1 MNKQEFLK
9 LAYEKHKDWIAIVL
23 SFGCNP
29 AVAEDIVQEV
39 YIKLDRLLDNG
50 LDATYG
56 DEVNYY
62 YVYKQ
67 LRGTYVNFIKQKD
80 KIKMQYIEEIG
91 VPEKEIEE
99 AEDEKYDVLQLM
111 KNLDKELEQLYWYD
125 KKVFEII
132 MGGKKIAELSR
143 DTDIGYY
150 SLYNTFR
157 KTIKHLK
164 QKL

>member
-1 MNKQEFLK
+1 LNKQEFLK
-9 LAYEKHKDWIAIVL
+9 LAYEKHKDWIAIVN

-29 AVAEDIVQEV
+29 AFSEDIVQEV

-80 KIKMQYIEEIG
+80 KINMQYIEEIG
-91 VPEKEIEE
+91 VPEKEVQE

-111 KNLDKELEQLYWYD
+111 KNLEQELEQLYWYD

-150 SLYNTFR
+150 SLNNTFR

>member
-9 LAYEKHKDWIAIVL
+9 LAYEKHNDWISIVL
-23 SFGCNP
+23 SFGCNS

-39 YIKLDRLLDNG
+39 YIKLDRLLDKG

-67 LRGTYVNFIKQKD
+67 LRGTYLNLKKQKD
-80 KIKMQYIEEIG
+80 KINMQYIEEIG
-91 VPEKEIEE
+91 IPDKEVDI

>member
-9 LAYEKHKDWIAIVL
+9 LAYDKHNDWVSIVL

-29 AVAEDIVQEV
+29 SVAEDIVQEV
-39 YIKLDRLLDNG
+39 YIKLDRLMDKG
-50 LDATYG
+50 LDASYG

-62 YVYKQ
+62 YIYKQ
-67 LRGTYVNFIKQKD
+67 LRGTYINFVKQKH
-80 KIKMQYIEEIG
+80 KINMQYIEEIG
-91 VPEKEIEE
+91 IPEIELEE
-99 AEDEKYDVLQLM
+99 ADDEKYDVLNLM
-111 KNLDKELEQLYWYD
+111 KNLDKELEQMYWYD
-125 KKVFEII
+125 RKVFEII

-143 DTDIGYY
+143 DTEIGYY

-157 KTIKHLK
+157 KTINHLK

>member
-9 LAYEKHKDWIAIVL
+9 LAYEKHNDWISIVL

-29 AVAEDIVQEV
+29 SVAEDIVQEV
-39 YIKLDRLLDNG
+39 YIKLDRLLDKG

-67 LRGTYVNFIKQKD
+67 LRGTYLNLKKQKD
-80 KIKMQYIEEIG
+80 KINMQYIEEIG
-91 VPEKEIEE
+91 VPEKELEE

-111 KNLDKELEQLYWYD
+111 KNLDQELEQLYWYD

>member
-9 LAYEKHKDWIAIVL
+9 LAYEKHNDWISIVL

-39 YIKLDRLLDNG
+39 YIKLDLLLDKG

-67 LRGTYVNFIKQKD
+67 LRGTYLNLKKQKD
-80 KIKMQYIEEIG
+80 KINMQYIEEMG

-99 AEDEKYDVLQLM
+99 AEDDKYDVLQLM

>member
-9 LAYEKHKDWIAIVL
+9 LAYDKHNDWVSIVL

-29 AVAEDIVQEV
+29 SVAEDIVQEV
-39 YIKLDRLLDNG
+39 YIKLDRLMDKG
-50 LDATYG
+50 LDASYG

-62 YVYKQ
+62 YIYKQ
-67 LRGTYVNFIKQKD
+67 LRGTYINFVKQKH
-80 KIKMQYIEEIG
+80 KINMQYIEEMGI
-91 VPEKEIEE
+91 PEIELEE
-99 AEDEKYDVLQLM
+99 ADDEKYDVLNLM
-111 KNLDKELEQLYWYD
+111 KNLDKELEQMYWYD
-125 KKVFEII
+125 RKVFEII

-157 KTIKHLK
+157 NTINTLK
-164 QKL
+164 DKL

>member
-9 LAYEKHKDWIAIVL
+9 LAYEKHNDWISIVL
-23 SFGCNP
+23 SFGCNS

-39 YIKLDRLLDNG
+39 YIKLDRLLDKG

-56 DEVNYY
+56 NEVNYY

-67 LRGTYVNFIKQKD
+67 LRGTYLNLKKQKD
-80 KIKMQYIEEIG
+80 KINMQYIEEIG
-91 VPEKEIEE
+91 IPDKEVDI

>member
-9 LAYEKHKDWIAIVL
+9 LAYDKHNDWVSIVL

-29 AVAEDIVQEV
+29 SVAEDIVQEV
-39 YIKLDRLLDNG
+39 YIKLDRLMDKG
-50 LDATYG
+50 LDASYG

-62 YVYKQ
+62 YIYKQ
-67 LRGTYVNFIKQKD
+67 LRGTYLNLVKQKH
-80 KIKMQYIEEIG
+80 KINMQYIEEMGI
-91 VPEKEIEE
+91 PEIELEE
-99 AEDEKYDVLQLM
+99 ADDEKYDVLNLM
-111 KNLDKELEQLYWYD
+111 KNLDKELEQMYWYD
-125 KKVFEII
+125 RKVFEII

-157 KTIKHLK
+157 NTINTLK
-164 QKL
+164 DKL

>member
-9 LAYEKHKDWIAIVL
+9 LAYDKHNDWVSIVL

-29 AVAEDIVQEV
+29 SVAEDIVQEV
-39 YIKLDRLLDNG
+39 YIKLDRLMDKG
-50 LDATYG
+50 LDASYG

-62 YVYKQ
+62 YIYKQ
-67 LRGTYVNFIKQKD
+67 LRGTYINFVKQKH
-80 KIKMQYIEEIG
+80 KINMQYIEEMGI
-91 VPEKEIEE
+91 PEIELEE
-99 AEDEKYDVLQLM
+99 ADDEKYDVLNLM
-111 KNLDKELEQLYWYD
+111 KNLDKELEQMYWYD
-125 KKVFEII
+125 RKVFEII

-143 DTDIGYY
+143 DTEIGYY

-157 KTIKHLK
+157 KTINHLK

>member
-1 MNKQEFLK
+1 MKKQEFLK
-9 LAYEKHKDWIAIVL
+9 LAYEKHNDWVSIVL

-39 YIKLDRLLDNG
+39 YIKLDRLIDNG
-50 LDATYG
+50 LDASYG

-62 YVYKQ
+62 YIYKQ
-67 LRGTYVNFIKQKD
+67 LRGTYLNLVKQKD
-80 KIKMQYIEEIG
+80 KINMQYIEEMGI
-91 VPEKEIEE
+91 PEIKLED
-99 AEDEKYDVLQLM
+99 AEDEKYDVLKLM
-111 KNLDKELEQLYWYD
+111 KNLNKELEQMYWYD
-125 KKVFEII
+125 RKVFEII

-157 KTIKHLK
+157 NTINTLK
-164 QKL
+164 DKL

>member
-9 LAYEKHKDWIAIVL
+9 LAYEKHNDWISIVL

-80 KIKMQYIEEIG
+80 KIKMQYIEEMG

-99 AEDEKYDVLQLM
+99 AEDDKYDVLQLM
-111 KNLDKELEQLYWYD
+111 KSLDKELEQLYWYD

-157 KTIKHLK
+157 KTIKNLK

>member
-1 MNKQEFLK
+1 LNKQEFLK
-9 LAYEKHKDWIAIVL
+9 LAYEKHNDWISIVL

-39 YIKLDRLLDNG
+39 YIKLDRLLDKG

-80 KIKMQYIEEIG
+80 KIKMQYIEEMG

>member
-9 LAYEKHKDWIAIVL
+9 LAYEKHNDWISIVL

-29 AVAEDIVQEV
+29 SVAEDIVQEV
-39 YIKLDRLLDNG
+39 YIKLDRLLDKG

-67 LRGTYVNFIKQKD
+67 LRGTYLNLKKQKD
-80 KIKMQYIEEIG
+80 KINMQYIEEMGI
-91 VPEKEIEE
+91 PDKEVDI

-111 KNLDKELEQLYWYD
+111 KNLDTELEQLYWYD

>member
-9 LAYEKHKDWIAIVL
+9 LAYEKHKDWIAIVN

-29 AVAEDIVQEV
+29 AFSEDIVQEV

-80 KIKMQYIEEIG
+80 KINMQYIEEIG
-91 VPEKEIEE
+91 VPEKEVQE

-111 KNLDKELEQLYWYD
+111 KNLEQELEQLYWYD

>member
-9 LAYEKHKDWIAIVL
+9 LAYEKHNDWISIVL
-23 SFGCNP
+23 SFGCNS

-39 YIKLDRLLDNG
+39 YIKLDLLLDKG

-67 LRGTYVNFIKQKD
+67 LRGTYLNLKKQKD
-80 KIKMQYIEEIG
+80 KINMQYIEEIG
-91 VPEKEIEE
+91 VPEKEVDI

>member
-1 MNKQEFLK
+1 LNKQEFLK
-9 LAYEKHKDWIAIVL
+9 LAYEKHKDWIAIVN

-29 AVAEDIVQEV
+29 AFSEDIVQEV

-80 KIKMQYIEEIG
+80 KINMQYIEEIG
-91 VPEKEIEE
+91 VPEKEVQE

-111 KNLDKELEQLYWYD
+111 KNLEQELEQLYWYD

>member
-9 LAYEKHKDWIAIVL
+9 LAYDKHNDWIAIVN

-29 AVAEDIVQEV
+29 AFSEDIVQEV

-80 KIKMQYIEEIG
+80 KIKMQYIEEMGI
-91 VPEKEIEE
+91 PEKEVEE
-99 AEDEKYDVLQLM
+99 AEDEKYDVLELM
-111 KNLDKELEQLYWYD
+111 KNLEQELEQLYWYD

-164 QKL
+164 RKL

>member
-9 LAYEKHKDWIAIVL
+9 LAYEKHKDWVSIVN

-29 AVAEDIVQEV
+29 AFSEDIVQEV

-80 KIKMQYIEEIG
+80 KINMQYIEEIG
-91 VPEKEIEE
+91 VPEKELEE

-111 KNLDKELEQLYWYD
+111 KNLDQELEQLYWYD

>member
-9 LAYEKHKDWIAIVL
+9 LAYDKHNDWVSIVL

-39 YIKLDRLLDNG
+39 YIKLGRLIDNG
-50 LDATYG
+50 LDASYG

-62 YVYKQ
+62 YIYKQ
-67 LRGTYVNFIKQKD
+67 LRGTYLNLVKQKH
-80 KIKMQYIEEIG
+80 KINMQYIEEMGI
-91 VPEKEIEE
+91 PEIELEE
-99 AEDEKYDVLQLM
+99 ADDEKYDVLNLM
-111 KNLDKELEQLYWYD
+111 KNLDKELEQMYWYD
-125 KKVFEII
+125 RKVFEII

-157 KTIKHLK
+157 NTINTLK
-164 QKL
+164 DKL

>member
-9 LAYEKHKDWIAIVL
+9 LAYEKHNDWISIVN

-29 AVAEDIVQEV
+29 AFSEDIVQEV

-80 KIKMQYIEEIG
+80 KINMQYIEEIG
-91 VPEKEIEE
+91 VPEKEVQE

-111 KNLDKELEQLYWYD
+111 KNLEQELEQLYWYD

>member
-1 MNKQEFLK
+1 LNKQEFLK
-9 LAYEKHKDWIAIVL
+9 LAYEKHNDWISIVL

-39 YIKLDRLLDNG
+39 YIKLDLLLDKG

-67 LRGTYVNFIKQKD
+67 LRGTYLNLKKQKD
-80 KIKMQYIEEIG
+80 KINMQYIEEMGI
-91 VPEKEIEE
+91 PDKEVDIT
-99 AEDEKYDVLQLM
+99 EDEKYDVLQLM

>member
-9 LAYEKHKDWIAIVL
+9 LAYDKHNDWVSIVL

-29 AVAEDIVQEV
+29 SVAEDIVQEV
-39 YIKLDRLLDNG
+39 YIKLDRLMDKG
-50 LDATYG
+50 LDASYG

-62 YVYKQ
+62 YIYKQ
-67 LRGTYVNFIKQKD
+67 LRGTYINFAKQKH
-80 KIKMQYIEEIG
+80 KINMQYIEEMGI
-91 VPEKEIEE
+91 PEIELEE
-99 AEDEKYDVLQLM
+99 ADDEKYDVLNLM
-111 KNLDKELEQLYWYD
+111 KNLDKELEQMYWYD
-125 KKVFEII
+125 RKVFEII

-157 KTIKHLK
+157 NTINTLK
-164 QKL
+164 DKL

>member
-9 LAYEKHKDWIAIVL
+9 LAYEKHNDWISIVL

-39 YIKLDRLLDNG
+39 YIKLDLLLDKG

-67 LRGTYVNFIKQKD
+67 LRGTYLNLKKQKD
-80 KIKMQYIEEIG
+80 KINMQYIEEMGI
-91 VPEKEIEE
+91 PDKEVDV

>member
-1 MNKQEFLK
+1 MTKYEFLN
-9 LAYEKHKDWIAIVL
+9 LAYKKHKQWISIVN

-29 AVAEDIVQEV
+29 AFSEDIVQEV

-56 DEVNYY
+56 NEVNYF

-67 LRGTYVNFIKQKD
+67 LRGTYLNYMKQKS
-80 KIKMQYIEEIG
+80 KINMQYIEEIG
-91 VPEKEIEE
+91 TPEKELEE
-99 AEDEKYDVLQLM
+99 SQEEKYDVLQLM
-111 KNLDKELEQLYWYD
+111 KNLDVELEKLYWYD
-125 KKVFEII
+125 RKVFEII
-132 MGGKKIAELSR
+132 MDGKKIAELSR

-150 SLYNTFR
+150 SLYNTFT

>member
-1 MNKQEFLK
+1 MNKQDFLK
-9 LAYEKHKDWIAIVL
+9 LAYEKHSDWITIVL

-39 YIKLDRLLDNG
+39 YIKLDRLLDKG

-67 LRGTYVNFIKQKD
+67 LRGTYINLKKQKD
-80 KIKMQYIEEIG
+80 KINMQYIEDMGIPDQE
-91 VPEKEIEE
+91 VDV

-111 KNLDKELEQLYWYD
+111 KNLDTQLEKLYWYD
-125 KKVFEII
+125 RKVFEIV

>member
-9 LAYEKHKDWIAIVL
+9 LAYEKHKDWISIVN

-29 AVAEDIVQEV
+29 AFSEDIVQEV

-80 KIKMQYIEEIG
+80 KINMQYIEEIG
-91 VPEKEIEE
+91 VPEKELEE

-111 KNLDKELEQLYWYD
+111 KNLDQELEQLYWYD

-164 QKL
+164 HKL

>member
-1 MNKQEFLK
+1 LNKQEFLK
-9 LAYEKHKDWIAIVL
+9 LAYEKHNDWISIVL

-39 YIKLDRLLDNG
+39 YIKLDLLLDKG

-67 LRGTYVNFIKQKD
+67 LRGTYLNLKKQKD
-80 KIKMQYIEEIG
+80 KINMQYIEEMGI
-91 VPEKEIEE
+91 PDKEVDV